1 MHAHTRF
8 LRYGTLFTLL
18 AVLAL
23 PAPAPAPAPVG
34 GGWTGV
40 GVCGCRPRP
49 AGSSSVS
56 VAAGDPSAGGPTVAS
71 SLLAASAADA
81 ADGGVST
88 DGAAH
93 GRDTSLART
102 APLVPATGSSPQPPP
117 RAVGVDYPL
126 FKKTTL
132 GIDVLSRLVDE
143 APALAPLGGSLAMF
157 DPGDSP
163 YLRRSKADHEGY
175 VITPLPV
182 LWSPAAGVD
191 LLVVTGRGKEGSFV
205 AAWWPLPDGTY
216 RLASTFV
223 MLGEVAPVA
232 LAYRPPDR
240 TLEWTTCWRCKGEG
254 GHVAMNDDGT
264 VVIVQ
269 D

>member
-1 MHAHTRF
+1 
-8 LRYGTLFTLL
+8 
-18 AVLAL
+18 
-23 PAPAPAPAPVG
+23 
-34 GGWTGV
+34 
-40 GVCGCRPRP
+40 
-49 AGSSSVS
+49 
-56 VAAGDPSAGGPTVAS
+56 VASAGAVDAEV
-71 SLLAASAADA
+71 SAE
-81 ADGGVST
+81 V
-88 DGAAH
+88 AAH
-93 GRDTSLART
+93 GPDASPARLT
-102 APLVPATGSSPQPPP
+102 PLVPAKGSSPQPPP

-132 GIDVLSRLVDE
+132 GLDVLSRLVDE
-143 APALAPLGGSLAMF
+143 APALAPLGGNLAMF

-182 LWSPAAGVD
+182 LWSPAPGVD

-205 AAWWPLPDGTY
+205 AAWWPLPDGAY
-216 RLASTFV
+216 RLASTFIL
-223 MLGEVAPVA
+223 LGEVAPVA
-232 LAYRPPDR
+232 LAYRAPDR

>member
-1 MHAHTRF
+1 MVRR
-8 LRYGTLFTLL
+8 LRM
-18 AVLAL
+18 
-23 PAPAPAPAPVG
+23 PAPARGLVGRLCRGREIRRPAPRRFRDG
-34 GGWTGV
+34 
-40 GVCGCRPRP
+40 
-49 AGSSSVS
+49 
-56 VAAGDPSAGGPTVAS
+56 AS
-71 SLLAASAADA
+71 PLVAADA
-81 ADGGVST
+81 VDAERGRT
-88 DGAAH
+88 H
-93 GRDTSLART
+93 GSDASLARS
-102 APLVPATGSSPQPPP
+102 APLVPATGSLPQPPP
-117 RAVGVDYPL
+117 RAVGVDYPP

-132 GIDVLSRLVDE
+132 GLEVLSRLVDE
-143 APALAPLGGSLAMF
+143 APALAALGGNLAMF
-157 DPGDSP
+157 DPGDNP

-182 LWSPAAGVD
+182 LWSPAPGVD

-216 RLASTFV
+216 RLASTFM

-232 LAYRPPDR
+232 LAYRVPDR
-240 TLEWTTCWRCKGEG
+240 TLAWTTCWRCKGEG